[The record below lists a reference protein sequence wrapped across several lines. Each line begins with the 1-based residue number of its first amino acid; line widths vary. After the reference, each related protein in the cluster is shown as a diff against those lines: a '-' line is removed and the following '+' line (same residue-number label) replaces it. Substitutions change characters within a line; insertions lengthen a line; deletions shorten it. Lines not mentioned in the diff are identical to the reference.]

1 MRQAVPEILAL
12 KVLKYFPKI
21 RVRQNRGTFA
31 AVFLGQAVI
40 NPFATGGQL
49 CTDPVRSGPG
59 RAGSCRVPALTLK
72 LRNLHFISLA
82 CSVVILIQFL
92 GL

>member
-1 MRQAVPEILAL
+1 MMSDITKMLSNL
-12 KVLKYFPKI
+12 DFKVAPI
-21 RVRQNRGTFA
+21 
-31 AVFLGQAVI
+31 I
-40 NPFATGGQL
+40 NPSATGGQL

-59 RAGSCRVPALTLK
+59 RAGSCCVPALTLK
-72 LRNLHFISLA
+72 LRNLHFVSLA

>member
-1 MRQAVPEILAL
+1 M
-12 KVLKYFPKI
+12 
-21 RVRQNRGTFA
+21 

-59 RAGSCRVPALTLK
+59 RAGSLRVPGLPLK
-72 LRNLHFISLA
+72 LTNLHFVFLA
-82 CSVVILIQFL
+82 PSVVILTQFL